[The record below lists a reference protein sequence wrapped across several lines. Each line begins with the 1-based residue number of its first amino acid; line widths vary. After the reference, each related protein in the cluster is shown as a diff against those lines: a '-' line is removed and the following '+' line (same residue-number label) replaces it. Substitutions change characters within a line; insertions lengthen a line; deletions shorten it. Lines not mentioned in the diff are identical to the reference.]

1 LIKPTKLGSQNIQGF
16 KGGMLNTKQER
27 YQEMVEN
34 NLGRLKMIARNY
46 SAFDNSEDLLQEMLY
61 QLWRSF
67 DKFKGESALSTW
79 VYRVALNTAIS
90 FSRSRNKKIQLL
102 THSDVGLDEPQ
113 HKGDISQSVR
123 VLEQFLANLGK
134 IDRAILM
141 LYLDDISNKEISTIT
156 GQTES
161 AVGVRIH
168 RMKQRFKQEYVE
180 E

>member
-1 LIKPTKLGSQNIQGF
+1 
-16 KGGMLNTKQER
+16 MNTKQER

-46 SAFDNSEDLLQEMLY
+46 SAVENSEDLLQEMLY

-79 VYRVALNTAIS
+79 MYRVALNTAIS

-102 THSDVGLDEPQ
+102 TQSDVGLDEPQ

-141 LYLDDISNKEISTIT
+141 LYLDDISNKEIATIT

>member
-1 LIKPTKLGSQNIQGF
+1 
-16 KGGMLNTKQER
+16 MLNTKQER

-46 SAFDNSEDLLQEMLY
+46 SAVENSEDLLQEMLY

-79 VYRVALNTAIS
+79 MYRVALNTAIS

-102 THSDVGLDEPQ
+102 TQSDVGLDEPQ

-141 LYLDDISNKEISTIT
+141 LYLDDISNKEIATIT

>member
-1 LIKPTKLGSQNIQGF
+1 
-16 KGGMLNTKQER
+16 
-27 YQEMVEN
+27 
-34 NLGRLKMIARNY
+34 MIARNY
-46 SAFDNSEDLLQEMLY
+46 SAVENSEDLLQEMLY

-79 VYRVALNTAIS
+79 MYRVALNTAIS

-102 THSDVGLDEPQ
+102 TQSDVGLDEPQ

-141 LYLDDISNKEISTIT
+141 LYLDDISNKEIATIT

>member
-1 LIKPTKLGSQNIQGF
+1 MDSK
-16 KGGMLNTKQER
+16 KGTR
-27 YQEMVEN
+27 P
-34 NLGRLKMIARNY
+34 
-46 SAFDNSEDLLQEMLY
+46 LLQEMLY

-79 VYRVALNTAIS
+79 MYRVALNTAIS

-102 THSDVGLDEPQ
+102 TQSDVGLDEPQ
-113 HKGDISQSVR
+113 HKGDISQFVR
-123 VLEQFLANLGK
+123 ALEQFLANLGK

-141 LYLDDISNKEISTIT
+141 LYLDDISNKEIATIT